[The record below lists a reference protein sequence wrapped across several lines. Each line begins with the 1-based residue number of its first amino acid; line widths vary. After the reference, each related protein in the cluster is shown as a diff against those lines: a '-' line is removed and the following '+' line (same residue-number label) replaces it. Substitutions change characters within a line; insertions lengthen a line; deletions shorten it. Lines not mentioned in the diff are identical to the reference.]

1 MERIQMKKAATIFAI
16 AALAAF
22 GLAACGSSDNS
33 SDTTAAD
40 TTATTTGGGGG
51 GETLAI
57 TADPSGKFAFE
68 QKTLTAKAG
77 PVTIDFDNPATLSH
91 DVVLEDQSGQEVGK
105 TDLIAQSKASFTATV
120 KPGTYT
126 YFCSVPGHRQ
136 GGMEG
141 TLTVK

>member
-1 MERIQMKKAATIFAI
+1 MKKAATIFAI
-16 AALAAF
+16 ASLAAL
-22 GLAACGSSDNS
+22 GVSACGSSDDD

-40 TTATTTGGGGG
+40 TTATATGGGGG

-57 TADPSGKFAFE
+57 TAAADGSFAYD
-68 QKTLTAKAG
+68 QKQLNAKAG
-77 PVTIDFDNPATLSH
+77 TVTIDFDNPATLSH

-105 TDLIAQSKASFTATV
+105 TDLIAQDKASFTATV

-126 YFCSVPGHRQ
+126 YFCDVPGHRE

-141 TLTVK
+141 TLTVQ